1 MGKVM
6 EDMVNEAAKEAARET
21 KRRLITKSVLRW
33 LGMGFS
39 HGQIAEGEGITVGQ
53 VREIAGMRK
62 V

>member
-6 EDMVNEAAKEAARET
+6 EDMVNEATKQEARET
-21 KRRLITKSVLRW
+21 KRRLITV
-33 LGMGFS
+33 
-39 HGQIAEGEGITVGQ
+39 AECEGITVEQ